1 MCLRKEVT
9 RWTLCVMNVETRS
22 VLLSTV
28 QLFKQ
33 NCESFYSSK
42 RLVWTPPSGV
52 SGVAPVAPAPPS
64 SVTLVA
70 TNSNGSTTFNLANND
85 DKFRQQNFIP
95 AQQYTPYNTL
105 GGGILNPDSNLP
117 SYQPGNRIPATW
129 VSFIKVFKISPFL
142 WL

>member
-1 MCLRKEVT
+1 MSNNNNAGSVQDQIPPVVVIGRPP
-9 RWTLCVMNVETRS
+9 NVALPPS
-22 VLLSTV
+22 
-28 QLFKQ
+28 
-33 NCESFYSSK
+33 
-42 RLVWTPPSGV
+42 PSGV

-70 TNSNGSTTFNLANND
+70 TNSNGTTTFNLANND